1 MFTKTDCTV
10 SKYVN
15 YLSAHSSYL
24 EATGQKEIIPYKPV
38 SAHPAVFIAGPQTEV
53 L

>member
-15 YLSAHSSYL
+15 YLSAHSS
-24 EATGQKEIIPYKPV
+24 
-38 SAHPAVFIAGPQTEV
+38 
-53 L
+53 